1 MNSEDIALT
10 ITFTILLIP
19 DIILNVLVCL
29 AIKNSRNLHTPMNYL
44 IANLALCDIFI
55 GIFIFPR
62 HVINQT
68 FTHPVG
74 ETGDDL
80 CKFATGG
87 GYLWISVTSSG
98 FFLTAI
104 AFERYVAVV
113 YPETTRYKMTNRSVH
128 VLSVSV
134 WTFSVIVNCPSSLV
148 LVYDEKAN
156 FCMENW
162 PAWVSPKAYVSVI
175 FIIGTS
181 SVIFMYVLYSR
192 VLYRFWRRRKN
203 VTDIGQGARLRVR
216 TRVTRMLVVMTIVH
230 TICRTPNY
238 TFYLLSY
245 FNPNAKYG
253 SYVYNITVILILLNS
268 FSHPLLIF
276 WQIRTIRKG
285 VAKLWN
291 WQNCCCWPSR
301 IPRTIMPTKVY
312 SVPINNYNM
321 NSNKN
326 SRNND
331 SINNN

>member
-10 ITFTILLIP
+10 IIFAVLLIP
-19 DIILNVLVCL
+19 DIVLNGIICL
-29 AIKNSRNLHTPMNYL
+29 AIQKSRNLHTPMNYL

-68 FTHPVG
+68 FTHPAG
-74 ETGDDL
+74 ETGDYL
-80 CKFATGG
+80 CKFVTGG

-113 YPETTRYKMTNRSVH
+113 YPETTRFRVTNRSVH
-128 VLSVSV
+128 LLAISG
-134 WTFSVIVNCPSSLV
+134 WTFSIIVNCPSSLN
-148 LVYDEKAN
+148 LVYDQEAD
-156 FCMENW
+156 FCMESW
-162 PAWVSPKAYVSVI
+162 PSWVSPKAYVSVI
-175 FIIGTS
+175 FLIGTS

-192 VLYRFWRRRKN
+192 VLYKFWRRRKN
-203 VTDIGQGARLRVR
+203 VTDIGQGARLRAR

-245 FNPNAKYG
+245 FDPNAKYG

-276 WQIRTIRKG
+276 WQMRTIRIG
-285 VAKLWN
+285 VTKVCNLR
-291 WQNCCCWPSR
+291 NCCCLPS
-301 IPRTIMPTKVY
+301 IPRTVMPTKVY
-312 SVPINNYNM
+312 IVQNGNEN
-321 NSNKN
+321 
-326 SRNND
+326 RVE
-331 SINNN
+331 